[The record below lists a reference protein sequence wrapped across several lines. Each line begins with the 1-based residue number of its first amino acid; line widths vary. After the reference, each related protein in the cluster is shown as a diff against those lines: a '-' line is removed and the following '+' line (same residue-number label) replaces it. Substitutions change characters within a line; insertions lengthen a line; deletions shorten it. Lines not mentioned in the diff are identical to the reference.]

1 MEEKKINDDMM
12 IFINFMKTA
21 FNATLENITEIQDLS
36 ENFFLEMTGKG
47 KQAQQET
54 EEAIKE
60 FISNAKRGRE
70 EFKNIM
76 ESGFQKMEEVVKK
89 KNK

>member
-1 MEEKKINDDMM
+1 MKEKKTNDDMM

-47 KQAQQET
+47 KKAQQET
-54 EEAIKE
+54 ENAIKE
-60 FISNAKRGRE
+60 FIANAKKGRE

-76 ESGFQKMEEVVKK
+76 ESGFKKMEDVVNKK
-89 KNK
+89 D